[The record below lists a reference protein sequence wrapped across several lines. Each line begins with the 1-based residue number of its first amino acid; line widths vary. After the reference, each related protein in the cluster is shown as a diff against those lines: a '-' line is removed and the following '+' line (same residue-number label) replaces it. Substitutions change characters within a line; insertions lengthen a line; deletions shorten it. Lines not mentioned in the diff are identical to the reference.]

1 MKTINKEIV
10 TKSTQTVYV
19 ANDGTEFENAEECK
33 KYEKSARGVLYAKYA
48 PKLVKTSDEESLFG
62 MGCCDNDVE
71 IVRVETQ
78 EDADLILQILLLEN
92 SWYTNEDHKERR
104 EEAIAQIN
112 SAIGDFLLVGRGYD
126 HDGFWL
132 YGSRKSFIEN
142 FNKKFEEL

>member
-48 PKLVKTSDEESLFG
+48 PKLVKPSDEESLFG

-92 SWYTNEDHKERR
+92 SWYDTDERR
-104 EEAIAQIN
+104 KEVIDVIN

-132 YGSRKSFIEN
+132 YGSRKSFIEK
-142 FNKKFEEL
+142 FNAKFEEL

>member
-10 TKSTQTVYV
+10 TKSTKTVYV

-33 KYEKSARGVLYAKYA
+33 KYESSARGVLYAKYE
-48 PKLVKTSDEESLFG
+48 PMVVKTSDEYEIFLV
-62 MGCCDNDVE
+62 GCDDNIVE
-71 IVRVETQ
+71 IVCVKTQ

-92 SWYTNEDHKERR
+92 SLYTNEDHKERR

-126 HDGFWL
+126 RDSFWL
-132 YGSRKSFIEN
+132 YGSRKSFIEK
-142 FNKKFEEL
+142 FNAKFEGL

>member
-48 PKLVKTSDEESLFG
+48 PKLVKISDEESLFG

-92 SWYTNEDHKERR
+92 SWYDTDERR
-104 EEAIAQIN
+104 KEVIDVIN

-126 HDGFWL
+126 HDSFWL
-132 YGSRKSFIEN
+132 YGSRKSFIEK

>member
-10 TKSTQTVYV
+10 TKSTKTVYV

-62 MGCCDNDVE
+62 MGNCDNDVE

-92 SWYTNEDHKERR
+92 SWYDTDERR

-126 HDGFWL
+126 HGGFLL

>member
-92 SWYTNEDHKERR
+92 SWYDTDERR
-104 EEAIAQIN
+104 KEVIDVIN

-132 YGSRKSFIEN
+132 YGSRKSFIEK
-142 FNKKFEEL
+142 FNAKFEEL